1 MKVSYINYNTEFR
14 KLWMNLDIKELSLIL
29 LIYMI
34 VNPFLNTQCNRF
46 TSDSIKI

>member
-14 KLWMNLDIKELSLIL
+14 KLWMNLDIKELSPIL

-34 VNPFLNTQCNRF
+34 VNPFLNQM
-46 TSDSIKI
+46 